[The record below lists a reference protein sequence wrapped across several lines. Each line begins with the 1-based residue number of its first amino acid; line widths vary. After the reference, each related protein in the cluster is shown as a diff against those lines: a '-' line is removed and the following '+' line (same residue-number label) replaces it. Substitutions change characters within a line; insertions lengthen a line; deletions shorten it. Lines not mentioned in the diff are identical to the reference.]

1 MTNWLELYR
10 SGQWKAFTAGREGD
24 LCEGALVTW
33 QSSTGGV
40 CAGQIAI
47 ITPGGWMVIVG
58 PHGLVW
64 VHQRALREPGAEQE

>member
-10 SGQWKAFTAGREGD
+10 SGQWKAFAAGREGD
-24 LCEGALVTW
+24 LCEGDQVNW

-47 ITPGGWMVIVG
+47 IAPGGWMVIVG
-58 PHGLVW
+58 SLGPVW
-64 VHQRALREPGAEQE
+64 LHQRVLRELGADLE